1 MNKFNGWKM
10 ALLVFL
16 FLVATAIVA
25 PAQTFKTLVNFDGTD
40 GQYPQLMPLVQGT
53 DGNFYGTTPEG
64 GNSSG
69 TGSGTIFK
77 LSPEG
82 NLTVFHS
89 FAGPDGAEPLGGLIQ
104 AIDGHF
110 YGTTSSGGTG
120 NLGTVFRIDEGGQL
134 TTMYSFSASG
144 AYIPDAPLIQAAVAR
159 SLALAWGLVRSWK
172 LDPPP
177 ARSGQPSQSWEQI

>member
-1 MNKFNGWKM
+1 MNKFNGSKM
-10 ALLVFL
+10 TLLVFL
-16 FLVATAIVA
+16 FFVATAIVA
-25 PAQTFKTLVNFDGTD
+25 PAETFKTLVNFDGTD

-82 NLTVFHS
+82 NLIVFHS

-110 YGTTSSGGTG
+110 YGTTSSGGTAT
-120 NLGTVFRIDEGGQL
+120 LAQSSESTKEGSL
-134 TTMYSFSASG
+134 RPCTAFLHPVPTYLL
-144 AYIPDAPLIQAAVAR
+144 PL
-159 SLALAWGLVRSWK
+159 
-172 LDPPP
+172 
-177 ARSGQPSQSWEQI
+177 